1 MKGVV
6 IHHTLNHAL
15 CSQGTPPTLN
25 HSRFLA
31 VCSVVPKQNYL
42 NLLFP
47 RVHHVSETLRQSL
60 KNACT
65 VLSSSPSVH
74 LIF

>member
-25 HSRFLA
+25 HSRFPA
-31 VCSVVPKQNYL
+31 VCSAFPKQNYL
-42 NLLFP
+42 NLLFL
-47 RVHHVSETLRQSL
+47 EFTM
-60 KNACT
+60 
-65 VLSSSPSVH
+65 
-74 LIF
+74 